1 MFEQRVLAQ
10 IDWIRKKSE
19 VRVNTSSTTMDE
31 ADGSLGGPDEFD
43 DQELAF
49 VTSTVDEPQD
59 EAATTGDQHLQQL
72 IVIRRLF
79 NRAIAINKYH
89 SASWIGWAKF
99 EQKYGNAGEISASI
113 N

>member
-19 VRVNTSSTTMDE
+19 VRIDTNSTTIDE
-31 ADGSLGGPDEFD
+31 VDGSLGGPDEFD
-43 DQELAF
+43 DQELAY
-49 VTSTVDEPQD
+49 VTSTSDERED
-59 EAATTGDQHLQQL
+59 EVTTGDQHLQQL